1 MEKII
6 INETNH
12 SFFSIFYI
20 FRMNRGTEKA
30 NNQ

>member
-6 INETNH
+6 KNEINY

-20 FRMNRGTEKA
+20 FRANRNAEKA